1 MILLQQQQQ
10 QQQLL
15 LWTLVHMSN
24 FTNTV
29 NYVALGE
36 SRQTPFE
43 KCLIL

>member
-1 MILLQQQQQ
+1 MILKQQQQ

-24 FTNTV
+24 FRNTV

-36 SRQTPFE
+36 SLQTPFE